1 MKFIKHKI
9 RTLNIWFLFS
19 SVFILGIIL
28 SNLFVFTSLFE
39 PPSENWQHIKEYLL
53 KDYIRNSLIL
63 IVFTGIF
70 TSMIGTSLAWL
81 ISFYDFPLRRFFKW
95 SLILPLAIPAYI
107 GAYTYH
113 GLLNYTGIIQSSL
126 RNYFNLSVNQKYF
139 DIMNIWGAVFIFT
152 LVLLPYV
159 YTIVT
164 AFFQKQS
171 ASLVESARTLGRKP
185 INILFTILLP
195 LARPAIIGG
204 VSLVILE
211 VLNDYGV
218 VQYFGIPTFSTAI
231 FKSWFGMGDIDSAV
245 RLAASLLTAVFLI
258 FSLEKM
264 LRGRK
269 RYHTTTAKTRPVSLQ
284 SLSGYKGI
292 LALSYSLL
300 IFSLSFLIPILQLM
314 YWSLATYQDVLN
326 QKTWGLLL
334 NSVYVA
340 LVATCFIII
349 ASVVIANYD
358 RISGNHISK
367 FFSKV
372 VSLGYSIPGAVIAIG
387 VMVLF
392 IKLDQQLYWF
402 YQIANPDTG
411 KLVLSMSLAMLICA
425 YIIRFLAIG
434 FNSVQS
440 GFEKIGKK
448 YFEASRTLGMTTTKT
463 FFRVDLPLLK
473 PALAGGFILVFVD
486 ILKELP
492 LTLILRPFNFDTL
505 ATRVYRYASDEMIPE
520 TAVPS
525 LIIITVSLIS
535 LYLLNK
541 LTMKEES

>member
-1 MKFIKHKI
+1 MKFTI
-9 RTLNIWFLFS
+9 
-19 SVFILGIIL
+19 FILGIIL

-63 IVFTGIF
+63 IIFTGIF

-113 GLLNYTGIIQSSL
+113 GLLNYTGIVQASL

-139 DIMNIWGAVFIFT
+139 DIMHIWGAVFIFT
-152 LVLLPYV
+152 LFLLPYV
-159 YTIVT
+159 YTIVS

-171 ASLVESARTLGRKP
+171 ASLVETARTLGRKP
-185 INILFTILLP
+185 VNILFTILLP

-269 RYHTTTAKTRPVSLQ
+269 RYHTTTSKTRPISLQ
-284 SLSGYKGI
+284 RLSGYKGI

-300 IFSLSFLIPILQLM
+300 IFSLSFLIPIFQLI
-314 YWSLATYQDVLN
+314 YWSFATYQVVLN
-326 QKTWGLLL
+326 QKTWQLLM

-340 LVATCFIII
+340 LIATCFIIF

-358 RISGNHISK
+358 RISENHISK
-367 FFSKV
+367 FFSKL

-392 IKLDQQLYWF
+392 IKLEQKLYWI

-434 FNSVQS
+434 FNSVQT
-440 GFEKIGKK
+440 GFEKI
-448 YFEASRTLGMTTTKT
+448 
-463 FFRVDLPLLK
+463 
-473 PALAGGFILVFVD
+473 
-486 ILKELP
+486 
-492 LTLILRPFNFDTL
+492 
-505 ATRVYRYASDEMIPE
+505 
-520 TAVPS
+520 
-525 LIIITVSLIS
+525 IIITVSLIS

-541 LTMKEES
+541 MTMKEES